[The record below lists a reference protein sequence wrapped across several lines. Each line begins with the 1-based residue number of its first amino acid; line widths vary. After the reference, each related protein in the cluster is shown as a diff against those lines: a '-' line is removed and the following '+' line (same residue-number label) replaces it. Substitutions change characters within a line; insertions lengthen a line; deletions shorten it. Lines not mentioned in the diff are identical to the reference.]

1 MKNTLVATKS
11 FKVKGLSFLSVL
23 MILLLWTLLSTLK
36 WVDPI
41 FLPTPQSV
49 LHSFISLVVEGYKGT
64 SLVTHLSASL
74 YRLFTA
80 LLLAL
85 LTAIPLGI
93 ICGYSKYILAIF
105 DPIIEFYR
113 PLPPLAYYALLV
125 LWLGIDEGSKV
136 ALLFLS
142 AFAPLFIATV
152 ASVQRVP
159 QDRIKGSLKLGASK
173 FNVFIHIILPS
184 ALPDIVTG
192 LRTSIGITY
201 ATLVAAEMVA
211 ATSGIGW
218 MVLDASKYMRSDIVF
233 VGIIIMG
240 LIAILI
246 DSIIRFYQRLA
257 FSWVGK

>member
-1 MKNTLVATKS
+1 MKNTEVAAKS

-23 MILLLWTLLSTLK
+23 MLLLLWTLLSTFK

-41 FLPTPQSV
+41 FLPKPQSV
-49 LHSFISLVVEGYKGT
+49 WHSFISLVVEGYKGT

-80 LLLAL
+80 LLLAFV
-85 LTAIPLGI
+85 TAIPLGI
-93 ICGYSKYILAIF
+93 VCGYSKYILAIF

-142 AFAPLFIATV
+142 ASAPLFIATV

-159 QDRIKGSLKLGASK
+159 QDRINGALTLGASR
-173 FNVFIHIILPS
+173 FGIFVHIILPS

-240 LIAILI
+240 LIAIFI

>member
-1 MKNTLVATKS
+1 MKKMLTETKS
-11 FKVKGLSFLSVL
+11 FKVKGISLLSVL
-23 MILLLWTLLSTLK
+23 VLLLIWTLLSTFK

-41 FLPTPQSV
+41 FLPNPQSV
-49 LHSFISLVVEGYKGT
+49 WHSFISLIVEGYKGI
-64 SLVTHLSASL
+64 SLTTHVFTSL
-74 YRLFTA
+74 YRLLASLLIA
-80 LLLAL
+80 LV
-85 LTAIPLGI
+85 TAIPLGI

-159 QDRIKGSLKLGASK
+159 KDRINGALTLGASK
-173 FNVFIHIILPS
+173 PNVFVHIILPS

-240 LIAILI
+240 LIAIFI
-246 DSIIRFYQRLA
+246 DSVIRFYQRLA

>member
-1 MKNTLVATKS
+1 VKNTEVAAKS
-11 FKVKGLSFLSVL
+11 FKVKGLSFLSV
-23 MILLLWTLLSTLK
+23 IIVLLLWTLLSTLK

-49 LHSFISLVVEGYKGT
+49 WHSFISLVVEGYKGT
-64 SLVTHLSASL
+64 SLLTHLSASL

-80 LLLAL
+80 LLLAFV
-85 LTAIPLGI
+85 TAIPLGI
-93 ICGYSKYILAIF
+93 VCGYSKYILAIF

-159 QDRIKGSLKLGASK
+159 QDRINGALTLGASSLAYL
-173 FNVFIHIILPS
+173 F
-184 ALPDIVTG
+184 
-192 LRTSIGITY
+192 
-201 ATLVAAEMVA
+201 TLFFHLLCL
-211 ATSGIGW
+211 T
-218 MVLDASKYMRSDIVF
+218 L
-233 VGIIIMG
+233 
-240 LIAILI
+240 
-246 DSIIRFYQRLA
+246 
-257 FSWVGK
+257 

>member
-1 MKNTLVATKS
+1 
-11 FKVKGLSFLSVL
+11 
-23 MILLLWTLLSTLK
+23 
-36 WVDPI
+36 
-41 FLPTPQSV
+41 
-49 LHSFISLVVEGYKGT
+49 
-64 SLVTHLSASL
+64 
-74 YRLFTA
+74 

-159 QDRIKGSLKLGASK
+159 QDRINGALTLGASK